1 MGRTVWVQGDDER
14 TNAASGDVVAVPAGE
29 VVKVAVVLDDGTLAW
44 RAEVAPDLLP
54 GLPSSVDRPR
64 RVEDAELL
72 RAIDG
77 VLAAERNRGG

>member
-1 MGRTVWVQGDDER
+1 MGTTVWVQGDEER
-14 TNAASGDVVAVPAGE
+14 TSAASGDVVAVPAGD
-29 VVKVAVVLDDGTLAW
+29 VVKVAEVLDAGTLAW

-54 GLPSSVDRPR
+54 GLPSFVGEPQ

>member
-1 MGRTVWVQGDDER
+1 MDMTVWAQADEER
-14 TNAASGDVVAVPAGE
+14 TKAASGDVVVVPAGD
-29 VVKVAVVLDDGTLAW
+29 VVKVGDVLDDGTLAW

-54 GLPSSVDRPR
+54 GLPSSVDQPR
-64 RVEDAELL
+64 RIDDPELL